1 MSLQIQ
7 NMHNLH
13 CFKAERVVQVLVSES
28 TGIRTVKEW
37 AKEAGI
43 AESSLNKL
51 MTDVYG
57 QTPGDILK
65 QVKYEKIIRTLGR
78 DVNACAFSVAIDSDF
93 NGEAAMRMF
102 LRRRYNTN
110 ISTLR
115 EQLLQGRIMPEPKW
129 LPAL

>member
-7 NMHNLH
+7 IMHNLH
-13 CFKAERVVQVLVSES
+13 GFKAERVVRVLVRES
-28 TGIRTVKEW
+28 IGIRTVKEW

-43 AESSLNKL
+43 AKSSLNNL

-65 QVKYEKIIRTLGR
+65 QVKYEKIIRTLCR
-78 DVNACAFSVAIDSDF
+78 DVNACAFSIAIDSDF
-93 NGEAAMRMF
+93 SGEAAMRMF

-129 LPAL
+129 LPGM